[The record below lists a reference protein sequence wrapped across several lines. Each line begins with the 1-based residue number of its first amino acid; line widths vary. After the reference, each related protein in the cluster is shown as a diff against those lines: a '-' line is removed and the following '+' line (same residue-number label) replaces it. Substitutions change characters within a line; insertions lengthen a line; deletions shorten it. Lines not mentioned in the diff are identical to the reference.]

1 MQSAHG
7 HGIMLTVRD
16 GYLVCPR
23 CRQNRKVMR
32 ILPTTTAQNLQIYCK
47 SCKAEMLIDI
57 VKGQCYES
65 RSR

>member
-1 MQSAHG
+1 
-7 HGIMLTVRD
+7 MLVVKD

-32 ILPTTTAQNLQIYCK
+32 ILPQTTASSLQIFCK
-47 SCKAEMLIDI
+47 SCKAEILIDI
-57 VKGQCYES
+57 VEGQCYES